1 MDSMTGG
8 SMTVKLFYGDA
19 YLKKAKAKIEGLEI
33 RGNKVKVKLDR
44 TIFYPEGGG
53 QPSDR
58 GIIRGEGFEIKVDR
72 MFGKDEI
79 WHEGTLKGREPKA
92 GEEVE
97 LELDWEWRYE
107 NMKQHTG
114 QHVLS
119 AVLKD
124 LYDSNTTGFQIF
136 ENYNK
141 IEIDFNGR
149 LGWEHILKAEIRANE
164 IIRRDL
170 PVEIEFY
177 NELPENL
184 RNQLRKD
191 LSDKIKP
198 PIRIVRIPGVDVIP
212 CGGTHVKSTGEV
224 GFIKVV
230 NFYKKSKNIWRIEF
244 VCGNRALRYLDELL
258 EDYWESLDEMPNKN
272 RPLVERVRELK
283 SEIAKLEEEKKAL
296 RLELWEWKVKA
307 LLEESEEVKGIKIV
321 GTVEELDMKDA
332 QAFVVYL
339 VDKNSN
345 TIAVVVGKNY
355 VIFAKNR
362 EVKGISMKELLKE
375 VLKETGGGGGG
386 SEVLA
391 KGGGF
396 KVEPGKVLEI
406 AKEKLKQIFQV

>member
-1 MDSMTGG
+1 
-8 SMTVKLFYGDA
+8 MTVGLFYKDA
-19 YLKKAKAKIEGLEI
+19 YLNEAKAKIESLEI
-33 RGNKVKVKLDR
+33 RGNKVRLNLDR

-53 QPSDR
+53 QPSDK
-58 GIIRGEGFEIKVDR
+58 GIIRGDGFEIRVEKVY
-72 MFGKDEI
+72 GKDEI
-79 WHEGTLKGREPKA
+79 WHEGTLKGREPKP

-114 QHVLS
+114 QHILS

-141 IEIDFNGR
+141 IEINFNGK
-149 LGWEHILKAEIRANE
+149 LTWEHILNAEIRANE
-164 IIRRDL
+164 IVSKDL

-177 NELPENL
+177 NELPEDL

-198 PIRIVRIPGVDVIP
+198 PIRIVSIPGVDVIP
-212 CGGTHVKSTGEV
+212 CGGTHVKSTREV

-272 RPLVERVRELK
+272 RPLIKRVRELK
-283 SEIAKLEEEKKAL
+283 NEIVKLEEEKKAL
-296 RLELWEWKVKA
+296 RLELWEWKAKA
-307 LLEESEEVKGIKIV
+307 LLKESEEVKGIKIV
-321 GTVEELDMKDA
+321 STVEELDMKDA

-339 VDKNSN
+339 VDKNPN
-345 TIAVVVGKNY
+345 TIALFVGRNY

-362 EVKGISMKELLKE
+362 GVEGVSMKELLRE
-375 VLKETGGGGGG
+375 VIKETGGGGGG
-386 SEVLA
+386 GEVLA

-396 KVEPGKVLEI
+396 RVEPEKVLEI
-406 AKEKLKQIFQV
+406 AKEKLKQLLQV

>member
-1 MDSMTGG
+1 MTAR
-8 SMTVKLFYGDA
+8 LFYDDA
-19 YLKKAKAKIEGLEI
+19 YLKEAKARIDALEFKGDRI
-33 RGNKVKVKLDR
+33 KLKLDR

-58 GIIRGEGFEIKVDR
+58 GIIKGDGFEIRVEKVY
-72 MFGKDEI
+72 GKDEI

-114 QHVLS
+114 QHILS

-141 IEIDFNGR
+141 IEIDFDGK
-149 LGWEHILKAEIRANE
+149 LTWEHILKAEIRANE
-164 IIRRDL
+164 IVRRDL

-177 NELPENL
+177 DKLPEDL

-191 LSDKIKP
+191 LSDKVKP

-244 VCGNRALRYLDELL
+244 VCGNRALRYLGDLL
-258 EDYWESLDEMPNKN
+258 KDYWRSLDEMPNKN

-283 SEIAKLEEEKKAL
+283 SEIEKLEEEKKAL
-296 RLELWEWKVKA
+296 RLEVWEWKAKA
-307 LLEESEEVKGIKIV
+307 LLKESEEVKGIKIV
-321 GTVEELDMKDA
+321 STVEELDMKDA

-339 VDKNSN
+339 VDKNPN
-345 TIAVVVGKNY
+345 TIALVVGRNY

-362 EVKGISMKELLKE
+362 GVEGVSMKELLRE
-375 VLKETGGGGGG
+375 VLKETSGGGGG

-396 KVEPGKVLEI
+396 KVEPEKVLEI
-406 AKEKLKQIFQV
+406 AKEKLKRLLQV

>member
-1 MDSMTGG
+1 
-8 SMTVKLFYGDA
+8 MTVKLFYGDA